1 MMNKR
6 YDAVIIGG
14 GHNGLVAAALLA
26 KAGKQVLVLE
36 RRSTLGGAAAT
47 EAIYPGFKF
56 NVGASNAGMFRPEL
70 ISALELDRHGLQFVT
85 SPVVAYAPQPD
96 GPGLTL
102 WRDRQRTQAEFA
114 YVSPHDAAM
123 YQGFT
128 QLIGRLTQVLDGM
141 VTLTPPNIVEQLNP
155 LDLFPWA
162 KTALRLRQL
171 GKKDMMEF
179 VRILP
184 MTVSELL
191 NEWFESEA
199 VKGLLAGPGVSGVM
213 QGPYASG
220 TAFMFLYHHL
230 SGGDGVRAT
239 RFVRGGMGQLSVALA
254 SAATLYGAEIR
265 LGAEVQRILVKSDE
279 ATGVLLSNGDE
290 ISAKT
295 VLSGADPR
303 RTLFGLVGPHY
314 LEPRVMRRVR
324 NIRFRGSTAKVNLA
338 LAGMPRFSGLK
349 DGDTERL
356 SGHIVISPSVEYL
369 ERAYDDAK
377 YGQYS
382 AHPYLD
388 VVIPSLLDPSL
399 APAGQHVM
407 SITMQYAP
415 YHLREGDWDQAR
427 EGLGD
432 LVVDTLSEYAP
443 NLRELILHRQ
453 VLTPLDLEREI
464 GLTEGSIY
472 HGQMDLDQLLFMRP
486 IAGYGRY
493 GMPIRNLYLCG
504 AGSHPGGG
512 VTGAPGMNAAREVLK
527 ALS

>member
-1 MMNKR
+1 
-6 YDAVIIGG
+6 
-14 GHNGLVAAALLA
+14 
-26 KAGKQVLVLE
+26 
-36 RRSTLGGAAAT
+36 
-47 EAIYPGFKF
+47 
-56 NVGASNAGMFRPEL
+56 
-70 ISALELDRHGLQFVT
+70 
-85 SPVVAYAPQPD
+85 
-96 GPGLTL
+96 
-102 WRDRQRTQAEFA
+102 
-114 YVSPHDAAM
+114 
-123 YQGFT
+123 
-128 QLIGRLTQVLDGM
+128 
-141 VTLTPPNIVEQLNP
+141 
-155 LDLFPWA
+155 
-162 KTALRLRQL
+162 
-171 GKKDMMEF
+171 
-179 VRILP
+179 
-184 MTVSELL
+184 
-191 NEWFESEA
+191 
-199 VKGLLAGPGVSGVM
+199 
-213 QGPYASG
+213 
-220 TAFMFLYHHL
+220 
-230 SGGDGVRAT
+230 
-239 RFVRGGMGQLSVALA
+239 
-254 SAATLYGAEIR
+254 
-265 LGAEVQRILVKSDE
+265 
-279 ATGVLLSNGDE
+279 
-290 ISAKT
+290 
-295 VLSGADPR
+295 
-303 RTLFGLVGPHY
+303 
-314 LEPRVMRRVR
+314 
-324 NIRFRGSTAKVNLA
+324 
-338 LAGMPRFSGLK
+338 MPRFSGLK